1 VFHVGGDALVGGRP
15 RRGHRR
21 ALGNMPPAA
30 DADSA
35 LLSRLRDGDEE
46 AFNVLV
52 ERYHRD
58 MLRLA
63 LSFVSSR
70 AVAEEVVQDTWLAML
85 RGLSQ
90 FEGVIASYLAVH
102 HSRQPGAHDRRP
114 RGTHHTGRRR
124 RARSGRLPLRPV
136 GWMDNAARVLG

>member
-1 VFHVGGDALVGGRP
+1 
-15 RRGHRR
+15 
-21 ALGNMPPAA
+21 MPSAA

-35 LLSRLRDGDEE
+35 LPSRLRDGDEE

-70 AVAEEVVQDTWLAML
+70 AVAEVVQDTWLAML

-90 FEGVIASYLAVH
+90 FEGRPSLRTWLFTILVNQARTA
-102 HSRQPGAHDRRP
+102 GRP

-124 RARSGRLPLRPV
+124 RARCGRFSLRPV
-136 GWMDNAARVLG
+136 GWMGDAARVLG